1 MRGERGARGG
11 ARPRGKEQREGRHVP
26 RGPRPAALPRI
37 SIEKTP
43 ANDLHLLLNQVL
55 PTADIVQFLKRPEA
69 FFQKHRPELQFAKQ
83 LLENQLKELST
94 RLRVELAPQARP
106 PPGCEG
112 AAHGVRG
119 GQARCNQPR
128 EKAHITASMRPPVP
142 EA

>member
-106 PPGCEG
+106 PQDAKEQ
-112 AAHGVRG
+112 R
-119 GQARCNQPR
+119 
-128 EKAHITASMRPPVP
+128 TASAAGKR
-142 EA
+142 AATSLARKRTSLLR